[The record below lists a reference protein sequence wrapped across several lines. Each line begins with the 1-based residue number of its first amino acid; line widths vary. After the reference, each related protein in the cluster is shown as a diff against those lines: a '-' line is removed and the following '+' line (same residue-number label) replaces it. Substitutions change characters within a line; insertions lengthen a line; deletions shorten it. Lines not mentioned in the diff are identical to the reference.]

1 MLATSYIFMSWVYRD
16 ISYFKRKMIALAPIS
31 TFYIPFCCLL
41 NCNTHETKSLH
52 ISWIQKLLTQNKGEQ
67 LSTVRWIL
75 VMFTIV
81 PQFNSCLI
89 RFNFV
94 RNRCFIRKGNA
105 LLLYDSITNENTY
118 TWLSMKTLVKSYVFH
133 RMANFFTSLEISTN
147 IVPYERLYHQSI
159 CESFKSSGKK

>member
-81 PQFNSCLI
+81 PRFNSYLI

-94 RNRCFIRKGNA
+94 RNRCFIRKGNV

-118 TWLSMKTLVKSYVFH
+118 IWLSMKILIKLNICQRITKL
-133 RMANFFTSLEISTN
+133 ISFR
-147 IVPYERLYHQSI
+147 YHERR
-159 CESFKSSGKK
+159 